1 MQILNFNEFIYLKIH
16 TKFRKPKNLRI
27 QFIFDFNLLVKP
39 GGEFR
44 ILTGIVDVDICE
56 NV

>member
-44 ILTGIVDVDICE
+44 TLTGIMHVDICE